1 MIWNII
7 CPRIERARERSPDGL
22 RQKLVCGTHDV
33 FFPSHTSSEAFAVK
47 LLGAF
52 GQILRPQGEV
62 HRLPTAV
69 MLLPLDRSGV
79 SGTLI
84 ENCRLSEDEAVA
96 LCKIAA

>member
-1 MIWNII
+1 
-7 CPRIERARERSPDGL
+7 
-22 RQKLVCGTHDV
+22 
-33 FFPSHTSSEAFAVK
+33 
-47 LLGAF
+47 LGAF